1 MTWGNIRM
9 ADQLDLSGREWEQ
22 AKAYYEIVS
31 RYGQWNQGPL
41 SDGSHYFQG
50 EENPFI
56 DEGMM
61 CGNCVFYLPNGRCQI
76 VQGFIDYEG
85 LCKLWII
92 PDSELEV

>member
-22 AKAYYEIVS
+22 AQAYYEIVS

-41 SDGSHYFQG
+41 SDGSHYFEG

-61 CGNCVFYLPNGRCQI
+61 CGQLRVLSAKWPLPDCARLYRLRRALQTLDNPR
-76 VQGFIDYEG
+76 
-85 LCKLWII
+85 
-92 PDSELEV
+92 